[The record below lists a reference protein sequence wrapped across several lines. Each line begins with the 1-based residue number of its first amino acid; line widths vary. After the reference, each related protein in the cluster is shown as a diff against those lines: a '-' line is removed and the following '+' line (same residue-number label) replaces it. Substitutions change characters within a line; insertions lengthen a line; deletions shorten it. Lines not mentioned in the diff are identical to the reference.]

1 MGTTAAAVGSDVH
14 HAETATDANVS
25 EAGPQ
30 LPSFQQGPPKDDSPS
45 AVEDYMLCVYCS
57 ACPPPNLYPHRSAML
72 NLASAS
78 QKQPTEISP
87 G

>member
-1 MGTTAAAVGSDVH
+1 MGTTTAAVGSDVH

-30 LPSFQQGPPKDDSPS
+30 LPSFQQGPLKDDSPS

-57 ACPPPNLYPHRSAML
+57 ACPPPQSLP
-72 NLASAS
+72 
-78 QKQPTEISP
+78 SP
-87 G
+87 ECNA